1 MSPYTKKW
9 LADLRLQALDPGTL
23 FVAIRSRAGRLLLYP
38 EDILDK
44 SDEQLLDLIRDRLA
58 GID

>member
-1 MSPYTKKW
+1 MGPYTQNW

-23 FVAIRSRAGRLLLYP
+23 FVVIRSRAGRLLLYP
-38 EDILDK
+38 EDIFDK
-44 SDEQLLDLIRDRLA
+44 SDEQLLDLIRERLA